1 MKAGQEE
8 DECKQPVRWAAE
20 PSAGSVVEDRPLA
33 GRTEELLPAAA
44 EQDTTRV
51 QHIGPASD
59 PPTVAEHN
67 SITDGRAAVVA
78 VAAGERIAHKAGQQL
93 LLVGTGYK
101 FVAAAVVAAG
111 RQAIRPE
118 RNTGQALQ
126 LVAADRAV
134 VVVVAAVID

>member
-1 MKAGQEE
+1 
-8 DECKQPVRWAAE
+8 
-20 PSAGSVVEDRPLA
+20 
-33 GRTEELLPAAA
+33 
-44 EQDTTRV
+44 V

-78 VAAGERIAHKAGQQL
+78 AAAAAGERIAHKAGQQL
-93 LLVGTGYK
+93 QLVGNGYK

-118 RNTGQALQ
+118 RNTGQAL
-126 LVAADRAV
+126 
-134 VVVVAAVID
+134 

>member
-67 SITDGRAAVVA
+67 SITDGRAAVVVA
-78 VAAGERIAHKAGQQL
+78 AAAGERIAHKAGQQL

-134 VVVVAAVID
+134 VDVAAVID

>member
-8 DECKQPVRWAAE
+8 DECKQPVQWAAE
-20 PSAGSVVEDRPLA
+20 PSVGSVVEDRPLA

-59 PPTVAEHN
+59 PPTVAERN
-67 SITDGRAAVVA
+67 SITDGRAAA

-126 LVAADRAV
+126 PVAADRAV